1 MMCGRFGATLS
12 LLLFCACSSWA
23 LTSSEL
29 KPGEPTV
36 QVPVRKLKEWQAS
49 LKASAA
55 SLRNYAQTIAELKSK
70 LVSSG
75 ETIFSLENAL
85 STLRQL
91 QASSQSEIES
101 LSSTLQDWKT
111 HSAGLESTSTL
122 LRQTSDDLSR
132 ELRAMAGKRI
142 RDAVLAFLAGVGTGV
157 TVGVVAE

>member
-1 MMCGRFGATLS
+1 MCGRFGATLS
-12 LLLFCACSSWA
+12 LLLFCAASSWA
-23 LTSSEL
+23 LTSSEP
-29 KPGEPTV
+29 KPGDPTV
-36 QVPVRKLKEWQAS
+36 QVPLRKLKDWQAS

-55 SLRNYAQTIAELKSK
+55 SLKSYEATISELKSK
-70 LVSSG
+70 LVSSS
-75 ETIFSLENAL
+75 ETIASLESAL
-85 STLRQL
+85 STLSLL
-91 QASSQSEIES
+91 QVSSQSEIES

-142 RDAVLAFLAGVGTGV
+142 RDAVLAFLAGLGAGV

>member
-1 MMCGRFGATLS
+1 VTCQRLRATLS
-12 LLLFCACSSWA
+12 LLLFCAASSWA

-29 KPGEPTV
+29 KADEPTV
-36 QVPVRKLKEWQAS
+36 QVPVRKLKDWQAS

-55 SLRNYAQTIAELKSK
+55 SLRNYEQTTKELKNKLLSSSETIA
-70 LVSSG
+70 
-75 ETIFSLENAL
+75 SLESAL
-85 STLRQL
+85 STLSLL
-91 QASSQSEIES
+91 QVSSQSEIES

-111 HSAGLESTSTL
+111 HSAGLESTSTQ

-142 RDAVLAFLAGVGTGV
+142 RDAVLAFLAGLGAGV